1 MQFPL
6 LSTDT
11 IRVKIT
17 PWSKKD
23 EYIDT
28 LPDGTLKIK
37 IKATPTD
44 GKANN
49 WLIGFLKKE
58 TGEQWEI
65 KSGFTSERKI
75 LTKKQ

>member
-17 PWSKKD
+17 PGAKKD

-37 IKATPTD
+37 IKSIATD

-49 WLIGFLKKE
+49 GLMAFLKKE
-58 TGEQWEI
+58 TGEQWKI

-75 LTKKQ
+75 LTKK